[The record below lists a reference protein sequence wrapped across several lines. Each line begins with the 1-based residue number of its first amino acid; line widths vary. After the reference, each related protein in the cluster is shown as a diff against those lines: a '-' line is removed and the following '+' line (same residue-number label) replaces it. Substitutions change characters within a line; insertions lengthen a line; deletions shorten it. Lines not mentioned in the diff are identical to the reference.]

1 MSKFFN
7 EVKQV
12 LERSSVNHVRIVNK
26 PNTYGYV
33 LQENLNGPSMV
44 YVVSS
49 DEPDLQNQIMRCGS
63 DDMESV
69 DMNDQQTSPLDI
81 VKQNAV
87 MYLSQKGLIDES
99 NRDKLEHLSAC
110 PCMNTVE
117 SFLRKHSL
125 TDSEILNIVKPAIR

>member
-33 LQENLNGPSMV
+33 LQENINGPSMV

-49 DEPDLQNQIMRCGS
+49 DESDLQNQIIGCGP
-63 DDMESV
+63 DDMESI
-69 DMNDQQTSPLDI
+69 DMSDQQTSPLDV

-87 MYLSQKGLIDES
+87 MYLSQKGLI
-99 NRDKLEHLSAC
+99 EHLSAC

-125 TDSEILNIVKPAIR
+125 TDSEILNIVRPAIR